1 MKHYLKLNGR
11 FLSFSVDKA
20 FSSVIDGLL
29 LVDLHETD
37 PKILNRFVGQRYL
50 SKVREEKRSGKQ
62 RSGATHKQV
71 EPGA

>member
-1 MKHYLKLNGR
+1 LNGR

-37 PKILNRFVGQRYL
+37 PKILNRFVGRRYL
-50 SKVREEKRSGKQ
+50 SKVREEKRSGKR
-62 RSGATHKQV
+62 RSGTTHKQV
-71 EPGA
+71 ESGT